1 MNIFSFLFIRKEK
14 IKPLELFPDAVFV
27 FDSEYKIAEYNSY
40 AKQLFNLEEKN
51 LNELKV
57 PELFDCDFDLLLNE
71 LVEEG
76 NICTLKIKDTDTF
89 LEIKASRNDENNT
102 YFSMRD
108 VTQKHK
114 TVTSFML
121 EYETS
126 KKINRT
132 KNNLLVKLG
141 DEITSPLHSITG
153 FSQAMLEGLTGK
165 IDAKQ
170 TRYLNIINKNA
181 YDLLNFLEMLIEG
194 AKLESNSY
202 EFDPKTFDV
211 ISTVNNVFTEIKEK
225 NRNIKTH
232 IDFTNLEK
240 RSIYTDEAVLKKI
253 LHYLIANLVKSVEY
267 SEITINLESPEREY
281 VEKEGF
287 IVGEDYQPKNF
298 MHAEILSATDC
309 SSSQNELSMFEIY
322 PQLENNAKREV
333 LNNLPLYNASLLGKY
348 LKIKISAKTEGKTG
362 FDLLLNIENP

>member
-1 MNIFSFLFIRKEK
+1 MNIFSFLFKRKEK
-14 IKPLELFPDAVFV
+14 IKPLELYPDAIFV
-27 FDSEYKIAEYNSY
+27 FDSEYKITEYNSY
-40 AKQLFNLEEKN
+40 AEKLFNLSEKD
-51 LNELKV
+51 LNEIKV
-57 PELFDCDFDLLLNE
+57 SELFDCDFDLLLTE
-71 LVEEG
+71 LIKEG
-76 NICTLKIKDTDTF
+76 NICTLKIKDTDIF
-89 LEIKASRNDENNT
+89 LEIKASCDNENQT

-114 TVTSFML
+114 TITSFML

-153 FSQAMLEGLTGK
+153 FSQAMIEGLTGK
-165 IDAKQ
+165 IDSKQ
-170 TRYLNIINKNA
+170 SRYLNIINKNA

-202 EFDPKTFDV
+202 EFNPKTFDV
-211 ISTVNNVFTEIKEK
+211 ISTVNTVFDEIKEQNQK
-225 NRNIKTH
+225 IKTF

-253 LHYLIANLVKSVEY
+253 LHYLIANLVKSAEY
-267 SEITINLESPEREY
+267 SEITINIENPYKDY
-281 VEKEGF
+281 VESEGF
-287 IVGEDYQPKNF
+287 IVDENYQPRNF
-298 MHAEILSATDC
+298 MHAEILSAIDC
-309 SSSQNELSMFEIY
+309 SSSQSELSMFEIY

-348 LKIKISAKTEGKTG
+348 LKIKLSAKTEGKMG
-362 FDLLLNIENP
+362 FDILMNIENP